1 MKLKRY
7 LRNIKQRNLYKQTEL
22 FQKVLK
28 TLFFYLKHKK
38 LCLIIQK
45 IVFLRFSKFFFKT
58 AIRNFCIISGRARG
72 LIRKFKISRIV
83 FKSLGEKGLFFGLQ
97 KLS

>member
-1 MKLKRY
+1 MKHKRY
-7 LRNIKQRNLYKQTEL
+7 LKNIKQRKFYAQTEM

-28 TLFFYLKHKK
+28 SLFVYLKNKR
-38 LCLIIQK
+38 LQLLIQK
-45 IVFLRFSKFFFKT
+45 MIFFKYSTFFFKT
-58 AIRNFCIISGRARG
+58 AIRNFCIISGRTRG
-72 LIRKFKISRIV
+72 VFKKFKVSRIV